1 MSILRLSPV
10 VLAAAIACGDNDTGP
25 LQTAAPGVVFAFPA
39 DGQLDVPTGARV
51 VVTFSDRVNESALAA
66 CDPAGGRGFCL
77 VGPAGP
83 VAVAPRV
90 VRGVAAVPDGQS
102 VEIPSGQLAPGTTY
116 ELHVGRDLAPFA
128 QNLPAE
134 GPLLRFTTRSN
145 RPRAAPPSV
154 IAVNGTEPAR
164 LGEPGARPFF
174 ETSTIQVVFSEPLD
188 PATVAAAPGSVEL
201 VAGGAA
207 VPATVI
213 AQGIHVSIDP
223 HDDLAPGTTYEL
235 RLGGQI
241 RDLGG
246 QALAPVAFM
255 LAPQRTVSEEGPIRQ
270 VLRTRLPGDPGP
282 ARSRAGA
289 ERNVIELIKPLIG
302 REEVALERSV
312 LRAELGDPQA
322 LGGPIAFTIRR
333 GQRLRATGID
343 VKLGGE
349 IPVGLSTGELQIEL
363 LTDAGGRIYRNP
375 NQPAAQIPENARAPA
390 YVDLSMDVA
399 VFATDPTGTAVLS
412 QTILGLQASGTAVPT
427 QGVLAIEAVAAM
439 ELGLLGVTSAPSNFV
454 LELITSP
461 GDVPPVDEAP
471 PALVATYPAAGTA
484 LLPVDAGIEL
494 VFDEP
499 VDLDRLRAGG
509 ARLET
514 AGGAAVPAAIESHG
528 AAVVIRPRAPLAYGT
543 TYRVALPDVAD
554 VAGNRLADAA
564 TLQFS
569 TPQLVATNVPIT
581 VAAVSPGAPCA
592 LVAPSATSPGRCA
605 GGLPTDDMYRPF
617 TLEQD
622 RAIEVDFTAPVR
634 RTSAVLGTAC
644 GTGSVRV
651 EALSAGG
658 GCTGPVP
665 GTLLVRDQGLSFI
678 PDQPWTAGTRYR
690 FALVSGSDGSCGA
703 GELCGANGVA
713 ASFDPLA
720 GTESGDGGGPS
731 LVIDFTAVAPS
742 GATAVFARTE
752 PRTDIN
758 GSGYVEAAEVRRD
771 ENRAAMRI
779 TGTTGQV
786 TSAEFRSPD
795 CLPGTPEVEA
805 CMYLS
810 GALPV
815 ALGELSTNCPLPDGR
830 AAPSCVPVT
839 LSPQAMYATSLEMY
853 AVLSNVVPI
862 DTNTGTAVMRIRE
875 PATGPVMGYIIDS
888 GGGPRLVVALDLYM
902 DAPDMSLPLTS
913 HDLHSKPLTVALEGP
928 MSFLP
933 DGRIAIAT
941 ANTADIPVE
950 VVISSSL
957 GEVGRVQM
965 VVPAGEMKLQLVSAP
980 LRGGAR

>member
-10 VLAAAIACGDNDTGP
+10 VLVAAIACGDNETGP
-25 LQTAAPGVVFAFPA
+25 LQTAAPGVVFAFPV

-51 VVTFSDRVNESALAA
+51 VVTFSDEVRESALGE
-66 CDPAGGRGFCL
+66 CDAGGGGGFCL
-77 VGPAGP
+77 VGPDGP
-83 VAVAPRV
+83 VAVTPMIVGER
-90 VRGVAAVPDGQS
+90 RT

-116 ELHVGRDLAPFA
+116 ELHVGSGLAPFA

-154 IAVNGTEPAR
+154 IAVNGTDPAR

-174 ETSTIQVVFSEPLD
+174 ESSTIRVVLSEPLD

-201 VAGGAA
+201 VAGTTA

-213 AQGIHVSIDP
+213 AQGIHVAIDP
-223 HDDLAPGTTYEL
+223 HEDLAPGTTYEL

-246 QALAPVAFM
+246 QALAPVTFS
-255 LAPQRTVSEEGPIRQ
+255 LAPQRTAPAEGPIRQ
-270 VLRTRLPGDPGP
+270 VLRTRQAGDPGP
-282 ARSRAGA
+282 ERSRAGA
-289 ERNVIELIKPLIG
+289 EPNVIELIKPLIG
-302 REEVALERSV
+302 REEVMLERSV
-312 LRAELGDPQA
+312 LGAELGDPEA

-333 GQRLRATGID
+333 GQRLRASGID

-375 NQPAAQIPENARAPA
+375 NQPAEQIPENERAPA

-427 QGVLAIEAVAAM
+427 EGVLAIEAVASM
-439 ELGLLGVTSAPSNFV
+439 ELGLLGVTSAPSNLV

-461 GDVPPVDEAP
+461 GDAP
-471 PALVATYPAAGTA
+471 PIDAEPPSLVTTYPAAGTA
-484 LLPVDAGIEL
+484 ELPVDAGIEL

-509 ARLET
+509 VRLET
-514 AGGAAVPAAIESHG
+514 AGGAVVPAAIESHG
-528 AAVVIRPRAPLAYGT
+528 AAVVIRPRAPLAYST
-543 TYRVALPDVAD
+543 SYRVALPDVAD

-569 TPQLVATNVPIT
+569 TPQLVATSVPIT
-581 VAAVSPGAPCA
+581 VAAMSPGVPCA

-605 GGLPTDDMYRPF
+605 GGLPADDMYRPF

-622 RAIEVDFTAPVR
+622 RAIEVDFTGPVR
-634 RTSAVLGTAC
+634 RTSAVLGTSC

-658 GCTGPVP
+658 GCTGTVP
-665 GTLLVRDQGLSFI
+665 GTLLVHDRSLSFI
-678 PDQPWTAGTRYR
+678 PDQPWAVGARYR
-690 FALVSGSDGSCGA
+690 FALASGSDGSCGA

-720 GTESGDGGGPS
+720 GAESGDGGGPS

-758 GSGYVEAAEVRRD
+758 GSGFVEAAEVRRD
-771 ENRAAMRI
+771 ENRAALRI
-779 TGTTGQV
+779 TGTSGAIA
-786 TSAEFRSPD
+786 SAKFTTED
-795 CLPGTPEVEA
+795 CLSSTPEVES

-815 ALGELSTNCPLPDGR
+815 ALGELTTSCPLPDGSS
-830 AAPSCVPVT
+830 APSCLPVEIT
-839 LSPQAMYATSLEMY
+839 PQAMYAT
-853 AVLSNVVPI
+853 AVSMEANITIATIPAE
-862 DTNTGTAVMRIRE
+862 TGTTVMRLRE
-875 PATGPVMGYIIDS
+875 PASGPITGYIID
-888 GGGPRLVVALDLYM
+888 GGGTPKMVVALDLYM
-902 DAPDMSLPLTS
+902 DAPDMELTATT
-913 HDLHSKPLTVALEGP
+913 HDLHSKPLSVTLEGP
-928 MSFLP
+928 VEFLP
-933 DGRIAIAT
+933 DGRIAIRVS
-941 ANTADIPVE
+941 NVADLPVE
-950 VVISSSL
+950 VSIEAPFNITGSI
-957 GEVGRVQM
+957 QM
-965 VVPAGEMKLQLVSAP
+965 AVPAGEMKLQLVSAP